1 MEKKI
6 IVKITPAA
14 VLLAVL
20 VFLAALFLTRGDH
33 RDKQA
38 LTIQDTPVIITK
50 IRSLGELTT
59 ACYYDEMVLSRT
71 KPNALSSTALGSL
84 AEGLGKDVDDHLVLI
99 AKGTVRAGVDLM
111 DMTEEDV
118 RFVGDTAFIR
128 LPAPQY
134 LDVIVNPSDFEVFA
148 ETGKWTHDT
157 RRSNEPAVH
166 GPAAAPDG
174 RGPLWPEVQGLC
186 RRHGCRDRPS
196 RRLGLH
202 LHPLRPP
209 RLLHPHA
216 PACRVNLPFPGSG
229 HRQKNLFRIF
239 V

>member
-20 VFLAALFLTRGDH
+20 VLLAALFLTRGDR
-33 RDKQA
+33 RDKHA
-38 LTIQDTPVIITK
+38 LTIQDTPVIVTK

-71 KPNALSSTALGSL
+71 KQNAFSSTALGSL
-84 AEGLGKDVDDHLVLI
+84 AREGLGKDVDDHLVLI
-99 AKGTVRAGVDLM
+99 AKGTVRAGLDLM

-118 RFVGDTAFIR
+118 RFVGDTAYIR

-148 ETGKWTHDT
+148 ETGKWTHEEVTGLQDT
-157 RRSNEPAVH
+157 AR
-166 GPAAAPDG
+166 
-174 RGPLWPEVQGLC
+174 Q
-186 RRHGCRDRPS
+186 
-196 RRLGLH
+196 
-202 LHPLRPP
+202 
-209 RLLHPHA
+209 RLLMGADHYGLKSKAYAGAMDAVTELLAASGFTYIRFDH
-216 PACRVNLPFPGSG
+216 PGSYI
-229 HRQKNLFRIF
+229 RMPLPAE
-239 V
+239 